1 MLCLHPFY
9 AKLWTRHGDLK
20 MIFKIF
26 EETNPEK
33 IFLIHLNN
41 KDSVGLK
48 NIYMDK
54 FLKND
59 IIVPEFKEEHILFT
73 Y

>member
-1 MLCLHPFY
+1 
-9 AKLWTRHGDLK
+9 